1 MRNSTIFYP
10 VKMEYWWDFN
20 ILGLKMI
27 MKSGSEE
34 MFLKFLHAHWE
45 IIKTF
50 FYFIEKRIF
59 AKVRHRGISKRIFV
73 FYVQVKY
80 LFQIPLPFHNI
91 LASSTPII
99 KSIIVVGFEY
109 YNSLRPSSA
118 SLIFNFL
125 VKLILSYSWRLMS
138 HFMKKSIFCFPHP
151 NLLLVIQNPVW
162 FQWTG
167 SRLKRLTTENSFVFV
182 FKNS

>member
-1 MRNSTIFYP
+1 MRNSNTFYL
-10 VKMEYWWDFN
+10 VKMEHGWNSN
-20 ILGLKMI
+20 ILGQKI
-27 MKSGSEE
+27 MMLSGLER
-34 MFLKFLHAHWE
+34 MFLKVLHAHWE

-125 VKLILSYSWRLMS
+125 VKLILSYSWRLVS
-138 HFMKKSIFCFPHP
+138 HLMNKSIFCFPHP
-151 NLLLVIQNPVW
+151 KLSLVVQNPVW
-162 FQWTG
+162 FQWTV
-167 SRLKRLTTENSFVFV
+167 SRF
-182 FKNS
+182 